1 MKIYLHEWREKN
13 ENIVPNEHKVM
24 KEYALFDYYNCE
36 IKIKGKDTFF
46 NEENCFIMVQ
56 IVINLE
62 YLLVI

>member
-24 KEYALFDYYNCE
+24 KEYALFDYST

-46 NEENCFIMVQ
+46 NEESYFIMVQ